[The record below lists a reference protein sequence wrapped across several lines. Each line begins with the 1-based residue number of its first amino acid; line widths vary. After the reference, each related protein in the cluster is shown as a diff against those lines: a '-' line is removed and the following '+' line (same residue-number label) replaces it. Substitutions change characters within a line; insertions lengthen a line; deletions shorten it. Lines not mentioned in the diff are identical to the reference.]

1 MGNIIKVMSFKIIKL
16 TAIVCVISLATFPV
30 FAAQTNNQ
38 NSEEVKYSPKNL
50 QDKDAMQAEMDFY
63 AGNDH
68 EAELIFTGLKAKKD
82 HDIALWNNQLGSLYL
97 TQGKLKEAKDVF
109 MDAYVLMNDI
119 TAFKDLELHS
129 VGLTSSEMTKGYK
142 GDPYEKVFNSFYVGI
157 LLYADNDLENA
168 LAAFK
173 NGILCDSDVTGK
185 LYKSDVALM
194 YLMASRV
201 ELLQKN
207 QSMADDFFK
216 QATEAFYLSH
226 PDNRLLVSQKQ
237 GLLDSLDK
245 KQKELLEKETKA
257 NIKLEK
263 VTNTLKA
270 EIGKLETDIKLVED
284 NIEDNN
290 RKISIDSLKDF
301 IDPNDNTLICI
312 ETGRGPLK
320 YQTGTYG
327 EKAVFT
333 LKPYPAVGFSITI
346 DNFTQIKA
354 GGFLRNNDVFY
365 QASTR
370 GGRIMDSLLKGKA
383 EFKQTTQDVSNVLST
398 MSQIYNPYGVFSL
411 LSLASGA
418 VSNAT
423 NPYADARHWSLL
435 PAELQIISLR
445 LDPGTHQLQINA
457 YDSTGKA
464 IESSKINVEITN
476 TSNNVIFKRFRG
488 VES

>member
-1 MGNIIKVMSFKIIKL
+1 MYLRVKKAILAIFIVSSIIS
-16 TAIVCVISLATFPV
+16 PV
-30 FAAQTNNQ
+30 FAKETQ
-38 NSEEVKYSPKNL
+38 NPSSEEIKYSPKNL

-68 EAELIFTGLKAKKD
+68 EAELIFTGLRAKKD

-97 TQGKLKEAKDVF
+97 TQGKAKEAKDAF
-109 MDAYVLMNDI
+109 MEAYLLMNDI

-129 VGLTSSEMTKGYK
+129 VGLASSEMTKGYK
-142 GDPYEKVFNSFYVGI
+142 GDPYEKVFNSFYVGM

-194 YLMASRV
+194 YLMATRV
-201 ELLQKN
+201 ELMQKN

-237 GLLDSLDK
+237 SLLDDLDK
-245 KQKELLEKETKA
+245 KQKELQEKEAKA

-263 VTNTLKA
+263 VINALKA
-270 EIGKLETDIKLVED
+270 EIGKLETEIKLVGD

-301 IDPNDNTLICI
+301 IDSNDNTLICI

-333 LKPYPAVGFSITI
+333 IKPYPAVGFSVTI

-354 GGFLRNNDVFY
+354 GSFLRNNDLFY

-370 GGRIMDSLLKGKA
+370 GGRVMDGLLKGKA

-398 MSQIYNPYGVFSL
+398 MSQVYNPYGVFTI
-411 LSLASGA
+411 LSFASGA

-445 LDPGTHQLQINA
+445 LNPGKHQLQINA
-457 YDSTGKA
+457 YDAAGKV
-464 IESSKINVEITN
+464 IESSKINVEISDS
-476 TSNNVIFKRFRG
+476 SNNVIFKRFRG

>member
-1 MGNIIKVMSFKIIKL
+1 MNMYRMMLKL
-16 TAIVCVISLATFPV
+16 ILVTFIVSSVTSPV
-30 FAAQTNNQ
+30 FAKVAQNPT
-38 NSEEVKYSPKNL
+38 SEEVKYSPKNL
-50 QDKDAMQAEMDFY
+50 VDKDAMQAEMDFY
-63 AGNDH
+63 VGNDRQ
-68 EAELIFTGLKAKKD
+68 AELIFTGLIAKKD

-97 TQGKLKEAKDVF
+97 TQGKFKEAKDVF
-109 MDAYVLMNDI
+109 MEAYLLMNDI

-129 VGLTSSEMTKGYK
+129 VGLVSSEMTKGYK
-142 GDPYEKVFNSFYVGI
+142 GDPYEKVFNSFYVGM
-157 LLYADNDLENA
+157 LLYADNDFENA

-194 YLMASRV
+194 YLMATRI

-237 GLLDSLDK
+237 GLLDDLDK
-245 KQKELLEKETKA
+245 KQKELQEKEAKA

-263 VTNTLKA
+263 VINTLKA
-270 EIGKLETDIKLVED
+270 EIGKLEADIKSTGDKIDE
-284 NIEDNN
+284 NN
-290 RKISIDSLKDF
+290 HKISINSLKDF

-333 LKPYPAVGFSITI
+333 IKPYPAVGFSIVI

-354 GGFLRNNDVFY
+354 GSFLRHNDLFY

-370 GGRIMDSLLKGKA
+370 GGRVMDGMLKGKA
-383 EFKQTTQDVSNVLST
+383 EFKKTTADISSVLST
-398 MSQIYNPYGVFSL
+398 ASQIYDPYGVFAI
-411 LSLASGA
+411 LSFATGA

-445 LDPGTHQLQINA
+445 LNPGTHQLQINA
-457 YDSTGKA
+457 YDATGKV
-464 IESSKINVEITN
+464 IESSKINVEIN
-476 TSNNVIFKRFRG
+476 NSFNNVIFKRFRG

>member
-1 MGNIIKVMSFKIIKL
+1 MYLRVVKII
-16 TAIVCVISLATFPV
+16 LATFIVSSIISPV
-30 FAAQTNNQ
+30 FAKEAQNP

-82 HDIALWNNQLGSLYL
+82 HNIALWNNQLGSLYL
-97 TQGKLKEAKDVF
+97 TQGKPKEAKDVF
-109 MDAYVLMNDI
+109 MESYVLMNDI
-119 TAFKDLELHS
+119 TAFKNLELSS
-129 VGLTSSEMTKGYK
+129 VGLISSEMTKGYK
-142 GDPYEKVFNSFYVGI
+142 GDPYEKVFNSFYVGM

-194 YLMASRV
+194 YLMATRL
-201 ELLQKN
+201 ELMQKN

-216 QATEAFYLSH
+216 QATEAYYLSH

-237 GLLDSLDK
+237 GLLDDLDK
-245 KQKELLEKETKA
+245 KQKELLEKEAKA
-257 NIKLEK
+257 NVKLEK
-263 VTNTLKA
+263 VINTLKA
-270 EIGKLETDIKLVED
+270 DIGKLETDIKSVED
-284 NIEDNN
+284 KIEENN
-290 RKISIDSLKDF
+290 RKIAINTLKDF
-301 IDPNDNTLICI
+301 INPDNNTLICI

-320 YQTGTYG
+320 YQIGTYG
-327 EKAVFT
+327 EKTIFT
-333 LKPYPAVGFSITI
+333 IKPYPTVGFSITI

-354 GGFLRNNDVFY
+354 GGFLRYNDVFY

-370 GGRIMDSLLKGKA
+370 GGRVMDSILKGKA
-383 EFKQTTQDVSNVLST
+383 EFKQTTADVSNALST
-398 MSQIYNPYGVFSL
+398 MSQVYDPYGVL
-411 LSLASGA
+411 GILSFATGS

-445 LDPGTHQLQINA
+445 LNPGTHQLQINA
-457 YDSTGKA
+457 YDSTGKT
-464 IESSKINVEITN
+464 IESSKINVEIMN

-488 VES
+488 LES

>member
-1 MGNIIKVMSFKIIKL
+1 MPFKITKSA
-16 TAIVCVISLATFPV
+16 AIVLAISLISFPV

-38 NSEEVKYSPKNL
+38 NSEEARYNPKNL

-68 EAELIFTGLKAKKD
+68 EAELIFTGLRTKKD
-82 HDIALWNNQLGSLYL
+82 HGIALWNNQLGSLYL
-97 TQGKLKEAKDVF
+97 TQGKLKEAKDAF
-109 MDAYVLMNDI
+109 MESYVLMNDI
-119 TAFKDLELHS
+119 TAFKNLELQS
-129 VGLTSSEMTKGYK
+129 VGLISSEMTKGYK

-173 NGILCDSDVTGK
+173 NGILADSDVTGK

-194 YLMASRV
+194 YLMAARL

-216 QATEAFYLSH
+216 QAAEAFYLSY

-237 GLLDSLDK
+237 GLLDDLDK
-245 KQKELLEKETKA
+245 KQKELLEKEAKA

-263 VTNTLKA
+263 VINALKTDIA
-270 EIGKLETDIKLVED
+270 KLETDIKSVSD
-284 NIEDNN
+284 KIEENN
-290 RKISIDSLKDF
+290 RKIAIDSLKNF
-301 IDPNDNTLICI
+301 INLDNNTLICI

-327 EKAVFT
+327 EKIVFAI
-333 LKPYPAVGFSITI
+333 KPYPAVSFNITI

-354 GGFLRNNDVFY
+354 GNFLKHNDVFF

-370 GGRIMDSLLKGKA
+370 GGRVMDSLLKGKA
-383 EFKQTTQDVSNVLST
+383 EFKQTTADVSNVLST
-398 MSQIYNPYGVFSL
+398 VSQAYDPYGVFSL
-411 LSLASGA
+411 FSLAAGA

-435 PAELQIISLR
+435 PAELQIIPLR
-445 LDPGTHQLQINA
+445 LAPGTHQLQINA
-457 YDSTGKA
+457 YDSMGKI
-464 IESSKINVEITN
+464 IETSKINVQIADS
-476 TSNNVIFKRFRG
+476 SNNVIFKRFRG

>member
-1 MGNIIKVMSFKIIKL
+1 MYLRVQKAILVIFIVSSIIS
-16 TAIVCVISLATFPV
+16 PV
-30 FAAQTNNQ
+30 FAKEAQNP

-68 EAELIFTGLKAKKD
+68 EAELIFTGLRAKKD

-97 TQGKLKEAKDVF
+97 TQGKVKEAKDAF
-109 MDAYVLMNDI
+109 MEAYLLMNDI

-129 VGLTSSEMTKGYK
+129 VGLVSSEMTKGYK
-142 GDPYEKVFNSFYVGI
+142 GDPYEKVFNSFYVGM

-194 YLMASRV
+194 YLMATRV
-201 ELLQKN
+201 ELMQKN

-237 GLLDSLDK
+237 GLLDDLDK
-245 KQKELLEKETKA
+245 KQKELQEKEAKE

-263 VTNTLKA
+263 VINALKS
-270 EIGKLETDIKLVED
+270 EIGKLETDIKLAGD

-290 RKISIDSLKDF
+290 RKISIDSLKEF
-301 IDPNDNTLICI
+301 IDSNDNTLICI

-333 LKPYPAVGFSITI
+333 LKPYPAVGFSIVI

-354 GGFLRNNDVFY
+354 GSFLKNNDLFY

-370 GGRIMDSLLKGKA
+370 GGRVMDGLLKGKA
-383 EFKQTTQDVSNVLST
+383 EFKKTTQDISNVLST
-398 MSQIYNPYGVFSL
+398 ASQIYDPYGVFAI
-411 LSLASGA
+411 LSFASGA
-418 VSNAT
+418 VSSAT

-445 LDPGTHQLQINA
+445 LAPGTHQLQINA
-457 YDSTGKA
+457 YDSTGKT
-464 IESSKINVEITN
+464 IESSKINVQISN
-476 TSNNVIFKRFRG
+476 SSNNVIFKRLRG

>member
-1 MGNIIKVMSFKIIKL
+1 MPFKIIKL
-16 TAIVCVISLATFPV
+16 TAIVFAISLITFPV
-30 FAAQTNNQ
+30 FAAQSNNP
-38 NSEEVKYSPKNL
+38 NPEEPKYSPKNL

-68 EAELIFTGLKAKKD
+68 EAELIFTGLIAKKD

-97 TQGKLKEAKDVF
+97 TQGKFKEAKDAF
-109 MDAYVLMNDI
+109 MEAYVLMNDI
-119 TAFKDLELHS
+119 AAFKNLELNS
-129 VGLTSSEMTKGYK
+129 VGLISSEMTKGYK

-194 YLMASRV
+194 YLMATRL

-237 GLLDSLDK
+237 GLLDDLDK

-257 NIKLEK
+257 NIKLEQ
-263 VTNTLKA
+263 VINTLKA
-270 EIGKLETDIKLVED
+270 EIGKLEADIKLAGD
-284 NIEDNN
+284 KIEENN
-290 RKISIDSLKDF
+290 RKIAINNLKDF
-301 IDPNDNTLICI
+301 INPDNNTLICV

-320 YQTGTYG
+320 YQIGTYG
-327 EKAVFT
+327 EKTIFT
-333 LKPYPAVGFSITI
+333 IKPYPAVGFSVTI

-354 GGFLRNNDVFY
+354 ESFLKHNDVFY

-370 GGRIMDSLLKGKA
+370 GGRVMDSMLKGKA
-383 EFKQTTQDVSNVLST
+383 EFKQTTADVSNVLST
-398 MSQIYNPYGVFSL
+398 MSQAYDPYGVFSL
-411 LSLASGA
+411 LSFATGA

-445 LDPGTHQLQINA
+445 LAPGTHQLQINA
-457 YDSTGKA
+457 YDSTGKT
-464 IESSKINVEITN
+464 IESSKINVQITN
-476 TSNNVIFKRFRG
+476 NSNNVIFKRFRG

>member
-1 MGNIIKVMSFKIIKL
+1 MSFKINKL
-16 TAIVCVISLATFPV
+16 CTIVLVISLIACPV
-30 FAAQTNNQ
+30 FAAQANNPAP
-38 NSEEVKYSPKNL
+38 EEVKYSPKNL

-68 EAELIFTGLKAKKD
+68 EAELIFTGLQTKKD
-82 HDIALWNNQLGSLYL
+82 HNIALWNNQLGSLYL
-97 TQGKLKEAKDVF
+97 TQGKLKEAKDAF
-109 MDAYVLMNDI
+109 MEAYVLMNDI
-119 TAFKDLELHS
+119 TAFKSLELRS

-185 LYKSDVALM
+185 LYKSDVALL
-194 YLMASRV
+194 YLMATRL

-207 QSMADDFFK
+207 QSMADDLFK
-216 QATEAFYLSH
+216 QATEAYYLSH
-226 PDNRLLVSQKQ
+226 PDNRGLVSQKQ
-237 GLLDSLDK
+237 GLLDDLDK
-245 KQKELLEKETKA
+245 KQKELLDKETKA
-257 NIKLEK
+257 NVKLEK
-263 VTNTLKA
+263 VITTLKA
-270 EIGKLETDIKLVED
+270 EIGKLEADIKSAGD
-284 NIEDNN
+284 KIEENN
-290 RKISIDSLKDF
+290 RKINIDSLKDF
-301 IDPNDNTLICI
+301 INPNNNTLICM

-333 LKPYPAVGFSITI
+333 IKPHPVASFSIII
-346 DNFTQIKA
+346 DNFTQIKTES
-354 GGFLRNNDVFY
+354 FLKNNDVYY

-370 GGRIMDSLLKGKA
+370 GGRVMDSMLKGKA
-383 EFKQTTQDVSNVLST
+383 EFKQTTQDISNVLST
-398 MSQIYNPYGVFSL
+398 ASQVYDPYGVFAL
-411 LSLASGA
+411 LSFATGA

-435 PAELQIISLR
+435 PAELQLISLH
-445 LDPGTHQLQINA
+445 LAPGTHQLQINA
-457 YDSTGKA
+457 YDSTGKT
-464 IESSKINVEITN
+464 IESSKISVQITN
-476 TSNNVIFKRFRG
+476 NSNNVIFKRFRG

>member
-1 MGNIIKVMSFKIIKL
+1 MPFKITKL
-16 TAIVCVISLATFPV
+16 AAIVLAISLITLPV
-30 FAAQTNNQ
+30 FAAQGNTPT
-38 NSEEVKYSPKNL
+38 SDEIKYSPKNL

-63 AGNDH
+63 SGNDR
-68 EAELIFTGLKAKKD
+68 EAELIFTGLIGKKD

-97 TQGKLKEAKDVF
+97 TQGKLKEAKDAF
-109 MDAYVLMNDI
+109 MESYILMNDI
-119 TAFKDLELHS
+119 SAFKNLELRS
-129 VGLTSSEMTKGYK
+129 VGLLGSEMTKGYK
-142 GDPYEKVFNSFYVGI
+142 GDPYEKVFNSFYVGM

-194 YLMASRV
+194 YLMATRL
-201 ELLQKN
+201 ELMQKN

-237 GLLDSLDK
+237 GFLDDLEK
-245 KQKELLEKETKA
+245 KQKELLEQEAKA

-263 VTNTLKA
+263 VINALKA
-270 EIGKLETDIKLVED
+270 EISKLEADIKSTDER
-284 NIEDNN
+284 IEENN
-290 RKISIDSLKDF
+290 RKIPIDTLKDF

-327 EKAVFT
+327 EKTIFSI
-333 LKPYPAVGFSITI
+333 KPYPAVGFSVTI

-354 GGFLRNNDVFY
+354 GAFLNHNDVFY

-370 GGRIMDSLLKGKA
+370 GGRVMDSMLKGKA
-383 EFKQTTQDVSNVLST
+383 EFKKTTQDVSNVLST
-398 MSQIYNPYGVFSL
+398 ASQIYDPYGVFAI
-411 LSLASGA
+411 LSFASGA

-445 LDPGTHQLQINA
+445 LSPGTHQLQINA
-457 YDSTGKA
+457 YDGTGK
-464 IESSKINVEITN
+464 IVESLKFSVEITN
-476 TSNNVIFKRFRG
+476 TPNNVIFKRFRG

>member
-1 MGNIIKVMSFKIIKL
+1 MYLRVQKAILAIFIVSSIIS
-16 TAIVCVISLATFPV
+16 PV
-30 FAAQTNNQ
+30 FAKEAQNP

-68 EAELIFTGLKAKKD
+68 EAELIFTGLRAKKD

-97 TQGKLKEAKDVF
+97 TQGKVKEAKDAF
-109 MDAYVLMNDI
+109 MEAYLLMNDI

-129 VGLTSSEMTKGYK
+129 VGLVSSEMTKGYK
-142 GDPYEKVFNSFYVGI
+142 GDPYEKVFNSFYVGM

-194 YLMASRV
+194 YLMATRV
-201 ELLQKN
+201 ELMQKN

-237 GLLDSLDK
+237 GLLDDLDK
-245 KQKELLEKETKA
+245 KQKELQEKEAKE

-263 VTNTLKA
+263 VINALKS
-270 EIGKLETDIKLVED
+270 EIGKLETDIKLAGD

-290 RKISIDSLKDF
+290 RKISIDSLKEF
-301 IDPNDNTLICI
+301 IDSNDNTLICI

-333 LKPYPAVGFSITI
+333 LKPYPAVGFSIVI

-354 GGFLRNNDVFY
+354 GSFLKNNDLFY

-370 GGRIMDSLLKGKA
+370 GGRVMDGLLKGKA
-383 EFKQTTQDVSNVLST
+383 EFKKTTQDISNVLST
-398 MSQIYNPYGVFSL
+398 ASQIYDPYGVFAM
-411 LSLASGA
+411 LSFASGA
-418 VSNAT
+418 VSSAT

-445 LDPGTHQLQINA
+445 LATGTHQLQINA
-457 YDSTGKA
+457 YDSTGKT
-464 IESSKINVEITN
+464 IESSKINVQISN
-476 TSNNVIFKRFRG
+476 SSNNVIFKRFRG